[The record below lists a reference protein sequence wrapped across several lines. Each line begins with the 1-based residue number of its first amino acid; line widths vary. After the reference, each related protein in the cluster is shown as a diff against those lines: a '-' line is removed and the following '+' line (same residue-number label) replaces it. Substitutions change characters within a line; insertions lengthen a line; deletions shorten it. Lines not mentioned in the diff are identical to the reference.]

1 MMNVLET
8 LRLLIIVNL
17 GLALIAVAM
26 AGVALYYTINPQS
39 SYIYI
44 NDEAIPS
51 IELEYDELQD
61 SMQ

>member
-17 GLALIAVAM
+17 GLALIATAM
-26 AGVALYYTINPQS
+26 AGVALYYAINPPS
-39 SYIYI
+39 NYIYI

-51 IELEYDELQD
+51 IELEYNELQD

>member
-17 GLALIAVAM
+17 GLALIAVTM

-39 SYIYI
+39 NYIYI